1 MPIPVRER
9 GYAHPE
15 LLAETDWL
23 AGCLSDPTVRVV
35 DARADKDYAGGHIP
49 GAVNLMGFSL
59 TWSGHLE
66 STRAQRSSCTTGGGP
81 RRRGWSP
88 GRSSTTATPIPVTS
102 MVGWRSGPPRGCRF
116 PTTSRPTNRGRSQLA
131 WWRRSTAPWTR
142 RRPPSMTTAS
152 SSGTCAASASS
163 RGRRRGGMLRPGSG
177 TCRELS
183 TWIGPSFSIPTTG
196 R

>member
-49 GAVNLMGFSL
+49 GAVNLMGFTL
-59 TWSGHLE
+59 GGLRPGPEMPEPEAFAHLVGALGIDQ
-66 STRAQRSSCTTGGGP
+66 STTVVVYDA
-81 RRRGWSP
+81 
-88 GRSSTTATPIPVTS
+88 GRSQMAGLVAWAFLYYGIPIPVTS

-116 PTTSRPTNRGRSQLA
+116 PTTSRPMNRGRSQLA
-131 WWRRSTAPWTR
+131 W
-142 RRPPSMTTAS
+142 
-152 SSGTCAASASS
+152 
-163 RGRRRGGMLRPGSG
+163 
-177 TCRELS
+177 
-183 TWIGPSFSIPTTG
+183 
-196 R
+196 